1 MPVRRGHV
9 APKTTLIETIIR
21 KFDTHNRS
29 FLVANAQS
37 ETHHIIWCSDGFCK
51 MTGFTRAEVMQRS
64 SSTDFLHGPMTSQV
78 AVNLI
83 REALTKGYEKHFEIL
98 YYRKNGTKFLCSEV
112 IAPIRSEADDIS
124 LYIINFEDL
133 SNPTTSEPPIDEP
146 PGRLSKFDRARAS
159 FKQSFKFGGL
169 RERGLRLAGY
179 LTPPSDV
186 TQEEEEAHENQV
198 TLPKI
203 ESGKVWTPVSTPT
216 STLRSKETEKLRDSL
231 RLEDLKTVVPDRVT
245 AKSIAYISTFMVET
259 ECHGNFIKK
268 PVTAKKD
275 KSEFVHTKSLD
286 FDSHYKDEDQRLIH
300 NVVNETTKPIS
311 NHGLLHKRAHTVDD
325 FMKGAAGH
333 QARQFF
339 PCVSS
344 ESDLQ
349 RYKAISFR
357 QNSCIIEPH
366 QRTTSSSLSNV
377 PSDMKSDKQKHFST
391 HSTPRSAAAYMEKH
405 DKDNGSAK
413 FFQGSRH
420 TPNMGEKVAQIFTNL

>member
-231 RLEDLKTVVPDRVT
+231 RLEDLKTVVPD
-245 AKSIAYISTFMVET
+245 
-259 ECHGNFIKK
+259 K

-286 FDSHYKDEDQRLIH
+286 FDSHY
-300 NVVNETTKPIS
+300 
-311 NHGLLHKRAHTVDD
+311 
-325 FMKGAAGH
+325 KGAAGH

-405 DKDNGSAK
+405 DKVTCHYPFNDNGSAK